1 MEIGKVIKQSRFK
14 SNAQKAHINLLYTSN
29 WLRDI
34 SNPIFKK
41 HGILSQH
48 FNVLRIIK
56 GKYPDPVTPGE
67 IIEVMLDKKRDLTR
81 LVDKLVQ
88 LGLVDRWLSEEN
100 RRNVMITLTD
110 SGLELVDRITEEVD
124 KLQHQM
130 NNLTE
135 DEAGLLSDLLDK
147 MRG

>member
-29 WLRDI
+29 WVRDL
-34 SNPIFKK
+34 STPIFKK
-41 HGILSQH
+41 YGILGQH
-48 FNVLRIIK
+48 FNVLRIVK
-56 GKYPDPVTPGE
+56 GKYPDHLTPGE
-67 IIEVMLDKKRDLTR
+67 ILEVMLDKKRDLTR

-88 LGLVDRWLSEEN
+88 LGLVNRWLSEEN
-100 RRNVMITLTD
+100 RRNVMIALTD

-124 KLQHQM
+124 RLHHQM

-135 DEAGLLSDLLDK
+135 EEAGQLSDLLDK